1 MPRHATRS
9 RHPDDPHR
17 PRHLPAGVT
26 ARPIQSSNRPLGAGL
41 VVLAAIC
48 FGTLGPVT
56 RFADDAGVG
65 SLALVAWRAGLGATA
80 MLLLLLALRG
90 LVGRR
95 PRAMRDVPPRERAF
109 VVAGGV
115 ANLVLNLAM
124 FTAFLR
130 IEIGLSLLVFYC
142 YPAVVAAAS
151 VLWFGDR
158 LDGLRWSALGLSIVG
173 LGLTLAGAGGL
184 GELDAL
190 GIGLSFLA
198 AFTQAFYVLAARH
211 AFAGIPPIE
220 AAATTMSL
228 AGVGYVLIALVTGQ
242 LAGLAA
248 PLASAA
254 ALLPVLAAGLI
265 GAAIPTLCFI
275 TGIRLLG
282 APRAAILATLEP
294 VVGVAL
300 AAWLLNEQPAPI
312 QLVGGLLILV
322 AAVLLQLGGRSAS
335 EHEAVAG

>member
-1 MPRHATRS
+1 M
-9 RHPDDPHR
+9 
-17 PRHLPAGVT
+17 T
-26 ARPIQSSNRPLGAGL
+26 ARTVESSNRPLGAGL
-41 VVLAAIC
+41 IVLAAIC
-48 FGTLGPVT
+48 FGTLGPLT

-65 SLALVAWRAGLGATA
+65 SLALVAWRAALGATA
-80 MLLLLLALRG
+80 MLLLLLVLRG
-90 LVGRR
+90 LTGRR
-95 PRAMRDVPPRERAF
+95 PHAVRDVPARERAF
-109 VVAGGV
+109 IVTGGV

-124 FTAFLR
+124 FIAFLR

-142 YPAVVAAAS
+142 YPAAVAAAS
-151 VLWFGDR
+151 VLWYGDR
-158 LDGLRWSALGLSIVG
+158 LDTLRWSTLGLSIAG
-173 LGLTLAGAGGL
+173 LVLTLAGAGGL

-211 AFAGIPPIE
+211 GFAGIPPIE
-220 AAATTMSL
+220 AAATTMSV
-228 AGVGYVLIALVTGQ
+228 AAVGYLLIAFVTGQ

-248 PLASAA
+248 PLATDA

-265 GAAIPTLCFI
+265 GAALPTLAFI

-294 VVGVAL
+294 VVGVGL

-312 QLVGGLLILV
+312 QLVGGVLVLV
-322 AAVLLQLGGRSAS
+322 AAGILQLGGRTAS
-335 EHEAVAG
+335 EHEAVVG